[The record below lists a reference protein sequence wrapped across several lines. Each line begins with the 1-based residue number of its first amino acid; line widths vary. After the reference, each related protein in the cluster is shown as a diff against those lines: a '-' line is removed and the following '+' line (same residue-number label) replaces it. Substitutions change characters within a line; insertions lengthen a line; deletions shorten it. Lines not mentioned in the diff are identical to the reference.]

1 MRTFLYTGSLDLV
14 DVIHAVSVTGPAK
27 VNQWSEAGEDT
38 QPSLY
43 WRQFLNVRSLQLSGR
58 MIHRRAH
65 DPLPP
70 REREPNLGPSSDGW
84 SGPSN
89 SPKDERQ
96 EAQERAVPGLFQSH
110 ARHGR
115 SRI

>member
-43 WRQFLNVRSLQLSGR
+43 WRQFLNLHNLQLSVR
-58 MIHRRAH
+58 TAHRSAGH
-65 DPLPP
+65 PLPTCSH
-70 REREPNLGPSSDGW
+70 EIV
-84 SGPSN
+84 
-89 SPKDERQ
+89 RQ
-96 EAQERAVPGLFQSH
+96 
-110 ARHGR
+110 ARLPV
-115 SRI
+115 